1 MRCEEMLSGSKPT
14 RRTRSSVKAGLLTIA
29 VLTILPALSPAQEPN
44 GNFSMLVTQ
53 DSEHRSVVSFRTT
66 YSDEQG
72 EILASFF
79 FNSPKGFLGPSKN
92 PSDQTGFS
100 NTEKTLFGVNYQP
113 ATKSSFVYLFS
124 KTKAADLLYLR
135 NINPRVTL
143 LLPKPWSDMAS
154 SFLRIESIV
163 GRSVNLQTVDF
174 SRNSRPSFKF
184 SLDVSSEGLI
194 RLSK

>member
-1 MRCEEMLSGSKPT
+1 M
-14 RRTRSSVKAGLLTIA
+14 TRSAVKAGLLTIA
-29 VLTILPALSPAQEPN
+29 VLTVLAVLLFAQEPN
-44 GNFSMLVTQ
+44 GNLSMLVTQ

-72 EILASFF
+72 EILAAFY
-79 FNSPKGFLGPSKN
+79 FNSPKGFLGPSKD
-92 PSDQTGFS
+92 PSDQNGFS
-100 NTEKTLFGVNYQP
+100 NVEKTLFGVNYQP

-135 NINPRVTL
+135 DINPRVTR
-143 LLPKPWSDMAS
+143 LLPKPWSDTAS

-174 SRNSRPSFKF
+174 SKDSRPSFEF
-184 SLDVSSEGLI
+184 SLEVSSEGWI